1 MNSNKTKTILLV
13 VGLVGC
19 CIIVRQLRGNGQTAT
34 FGDNM
39 WQYSVAGT
47 YVNVVPAMEPQTNAA
62 VVLTTLV
69 SLDPMGMRLNMVE
82 EWVNGDSTFMGMFP
96 ESDMTASFTMGEA
109 VRTGYD
115 TYKFNVIGYGGKK
128 VYGDRGEIKLIWGSV
143 GSLRIIDAD
152 TIETFDMYVVA
163 YTGSQ
168 DKNLDGLP
176 DTDEEPFM
184 CIGPFGDSRKRV
196 KLNAPCEAEP
206 MP

>member
-13 VGLVGC
+13 VGLIGC
-19 CIIVRQLRGNGQTAT
+19 WIVAGQLRGNAQSTSPGENT
-34 FGDNM
+34 

-69 SLDPMGMRLNMVE
+69 PLDPMGMRLNMVE

-96 ESDMTASFTMGEA
+96 EADMTASFTMGEA

-115 TYKFNVIGYGGKK
+115 TYKYNVIGYGGKK
-128 VYGDRGEIKLIWGSV
+128 VHGDRGEIQFIWGEV
-143 GSLRIIDAD
+143 GSLRIIDSD
-152 TIETFDMYVVA
+152 TIEMFDVYVVA
-163 YTGSQ
+163 YAASQ

-176 DTDEEPFM
+176 DSDEEPFL
-184 CIGPFGDSRKRV
+184 CIGPFVDNRKRV
-196 KLNAPCEAEP
+196 TLMAPCEAEP